1 MHERKVKLW
10 EILQLVQR
18 KPEKKSFF
26 KGVKSEFSKIIWP
39 SRDSLVKETVA
50 VVVISVVLGIIIAIV
65 DVGVKFGF
73 DKLLQLG

>member
-1 MHERKVKLW
+1 MGDTTVSTEKA
-10 EILQLVQR
+10 
-18 KPEKKSFF
+18 PKKSFF

-50 VVVISVVLGIIIAIV
+50 VVVISVILGVIISIV